1 MRRVAS
7 LISLCLVFG
16 FMPSAEAVKPRAGAS
31 CKTLGAKQISN
42 NREFTCVKKGKKRVW
57 NKGVAIRIQ
66 PTATPTLSPSP
77 TPTSSATQSPTP
89 TLSPSVTSTPT
100 STLTPTVT
108 VTSTPTPSPTST
120 VRSFTAA
127 EVATRNSET
136 SCWSIVNGDVY
147 DLTNWIRQHPG
158 GKAAILRIC
167 GVDGTSRFT
176 GQHGGSSSIAAELK
190 NYYIGKL
197 ARN

>member
-7 LISLCLVFG
+7 LISLFLVFG
-16 FMPSAEAVKPRAGAS
+16 FMPSAEAVKPKAGAS

-66 PTATPTLSPSP
+66 PTSTSTPTPTLSATPTPTPTPLPSLTPSP
-77 TPTSSATQSPTP
+77 TPTPTP
-89 TLSPSVTSTPT
+89 
-100 STLTPTVT
+100 TPTVT

-197 ARN
+197 AGG

>member
-7 LISLCLVFG
+7 LISLFLVFG
-16 FMPSAEAVKPRAGAS
+16 FMPSAEAVKPKAGAS

-57 NKGVAIRIQ
+57 NRGVALRIQ

-77 TPTSSATQSPTP
+77 TPTSSATQTPTP
-89 TLSPSVTSTPT
+89 TLSPSLTPTPTPTPT
-100 STLTPTVT
+100 STV
-108 VTSTPTPSPTST
+108 VVTPTPSPTPSST
-120 VRSFTAA
+120 IRSFTAA
-127 EVATRNSET
+127 EVATRNSER
-136 SCWSIVNGDVY
+136 SCWSIINNDVY

-158 GKAAILRIC
+158 GDRAILRIC

-176 GQHGGSSSIAAELK
+176 GQHGGSLSIASQLK
-190 NYYIGKL
+190 EFVIGVLKS
-197 ARN
+197 

>member
-57 NKGVAIRIQ
+57 NKGVALRIQ
-66 PTATPTLSPSP
+66 PTSTSTPTPTLSATPAPTPTPLPSLTPSP
-77 TPTSSATQSPTP
+77 TPTPTP
-89 TLSPSVTSTPT
+89 
-100 STLTPTVT
+100 TPTVT

-197 ARN
+197 AGG